1 MTRKNGD
8 WTIKKTKQIFKNDF
22 LKVIE
27 DEVIQPDGKK
37 GTFATVEFTKGSA
50 VLPVDDEENVYLTRQ
65 FRYALEREDL
75 EVAAGTIENRTPLET
90 ARRETREELGIEA
103 EEWTRFGKIEE
114 NTSITKSFINLYLA
128 RKLTFK
134 EPEPEATEKI
144 KVVKMAL
151 SDAVKKVMDGEIT
164 HDLTCILILKTHL
177 FLKDKRFGKSRTA
190 GKS

>member
-8 WTIKKTKQIFKNDF
+8 WTIKKTRQIFKNDF

-37 GTFATVEFTKGSA
+37 STFAIVEFTKGSA
-50 VLPVDDEENVYLTRQ
+50 VLPVDDEEFIYLTRQ

-75 EVAAGTIENRTPLET
+75 EVAAGTIEGQTPLET

-103 EEWTRFGKIEE
+103 EEWTEFGKIEE

-128 RKLTFK
+128 RKLTFNK
-134 EPEPEATEKI
+134 PEPEATEKI
-144 KVVKMAL
+144 KVVKMSL
-151 SDAVKKVMDGEIT
+151 NDAVKKVMNGEIT

-177 FLKDKRFGKSRTA
+177 FLKGY
-190 GKS
+190 